1 MFCFQIVTKQIDEFL
16 LTELFSI
23 RSADWILY
31 PSYKHVNVTISPHIH
46 VKQTT
51 AVLIN
56 TLFCVFF
63 LSSTIPPPSPPFFF
77 FAPSAYS
84 VFFFQSKTVDF
95 NVEPY
100 ALYVSVYFAF
110 KRRKKEQREEKRGIK
125 CEHAYTVWK
134 KKKKIIFYIHALIF
148 LSLSSYV
155 SRPQVN
161 ICP

>member
-56 TLFCVFF
+56 TLFCVCFF
-63 LSSTIPPPSPPFFF
+63 FHLRFRLLLPLSFSLLPPPTQSFFSKAKQLISMSNHMHCMSP
-77 FAPSAYS
+77 SILL
-84 VFFFQSKTVDF
+84 SKG
-95 NVEPY
+95 E
-100 ALYVSVYFAF
+100 
-110 KRRKKEQREEKRGIK
+110 KKSTEKKKRGIK
-125 CEHAYTVWK
+125 CEHAYTVW